1 MIFFSTS
8 FPCSERAISCFR
20 KLNFKSMKKAILFY
34 VGLSLV
40 LFLASGKVNAQT
52 DKKAAEI
59 KRLET
64 TLATAK
70 KNVAK
75 NERSL
80 VVADSLIT
88 KGTEQL
94 NESKAETK
102 AIEAERKTLDKQY
115 STQKKSVEKLA
126 NSKDK
131 DEAAKARSDMKALD
145 AKYLADSKALDT
157 RLKDAT
163 KKSSTGSANVNK
175 GKTGKKNATDA
186 LETSRASLD
195 AAQEKYDIATGTA
208 RPEEEGKK
216 KK

>member
-1 MIFFSTS
+1 
-8 FPCSERAISCFR
+8 
-20 KLNFKSMKKAILFY
+20 MKKGTIYIYLGLSMILF
-34 VGLSLV
+34 LI
-40 LFLASGKVNAQT
+40 SGKVNAQT

-64 TLATAK
+64 TLATAN

-75 NERSL
+75 HERSL
-80 VVADSLIT
+80 FVADSLLT

-102 AIEAERKTLDKQY
+102 AIDAERKTLDKQY
-115 STQKKSVEKLA
+115 ATQKKALEKLA
-126 NSKDK
+126 NSRDK
-131 DEAAKARSDMKALD
+131 AEATKAKTDMKALD
-145 AKYLADSKALDT
+145 AKYMADSKALDT

-163 KKSSTGSANVNK
+163 KKSTTGSSNVSK

-208 RPEEEGKK
+208 RPEEEGNKK

>member
-1 MIFFSTS
+1 
-8 FPCSERAISCFR
+8 
-20 KLNFKSMKKAILFY
+20 MKKGTIIFY
-34 VGLSLV
+34 LGLCLV
-40 LFLASGKVNAQT
+40 LFLISGQVNAQT

-64 TLATAK
+64 ALTTAK

-102 AIEAERKTLDKQY
+102 AIETERKTLDKQY
-115 STQKKSVEKLA
+115 STQKKPLEKLV

-131 DEAAKARSDMKALD
+131 NEAAKAKTDMKALD
-145 AKYLADSKALDT
+145 AKYMSDSKALDT

-163 KKSSTGSANVNK
+163 KKSTTGSANVSK

-186 LETSRASLD
+186 LETSQASLD

>member
-1 MIFFSTS
+1 MKKGTIFFYSG
-8 FPCSERAISCFR
+8 
-20 KLNFKSMKKAILFY
+20 LSMILFL
-34 VGLSLV
+34 LS
-40 LFLASGKVNAQT
+40 GNVNAQT

-75 NERSL
+75 NERSIA
-80 VVADSLIT
+80 VADSLIT

-102 AIEAERKTLDKQY
+102 ALDTERKTLDKQY
-115 STQKKSVEKLA
+115 ATQKKTLDKLTT
-126 NSKDK
+126 SKDK
-131 DEAAKARSDMKALD
+131 EEATKAKTDMKALD
-145 AKYLADSKALDT
+145 TKYMADSKALDT
-157 RLKDAT
+157 KLKDAT
-163 KKSSTGSANVNK
+163 KKSTTGSSNLNK

-186 LETSRASLD
+186 LKTSQASLD

-208 RPEEEGKK
+208 RPEEEVKK

>member
-1 MIFFSTS
+1 M
-8 FPCSERAISCFR
+8 
-20 KLNFKSMKKAILFY
+20 NKKTFLYLSLTLILF
-34 VGLSLV
+34 LV
-40 LFLASGKVNAQT
+40 PGMLNAQT

-64 TLATAK
+64 ALNTAK

-75 NERSL
+75 HERGL
-80 VVADSLIT
+80 AVADSLLT

-94 NESKAETK
+94 NESKAENK
-102 AIEAERKTLDKQY
+102 ALATERKTLDKEY
-115 STQKKSVEKLA
+115 ATKKKALEKLA

-131 DEAAKARSDMKALD
+131 TEATQARTDMKALD
-145 AKYLADSKALDT
+145 TKYLADSKALDT

-163 KKSSTGSANVNK
+163 KKSTTGSANVSK
-175 GKTGKKNATDA
+175 GKSGKTNETEA
-186 LETSRASLD
+186 LKIAQQSLD

-208 RPEEEGKK
+208 RPEEEPQKK

>member
-1 MIFFSTS
+1 MKKSTIFFY
-8 FPCSERAISCFR
+8 
-20 KLNFKSMKKAILFY
+20 LGLSMILF
-34 VGLSLV
+34 
-40 LFLASGKVNAQT
+40 FISGKVNAQT

-64 TLATAK
+64 ALTTAK

-75 NERSL
+75 NERAL

-102 AIEAERKTLDKQY
+102 AIETERKTLDKQY
-115 STQKKSVEKLA
+115 STQKKPLEKLV

-131 DEAAKARSDMKALD
+131 NEATKAKTDMKALD
-145 AKYLADSKALDT
+145 AKYMADSKALDT

-163 KKSSTGSANVNK
+163 KKSTTGSANVNK

-186 LETSRASLD
+186 LETSQASLD

>member
-1 MIFFSTS
+1 MKKSTIFFY
-8 FPCSERAISCFR
+8 
-20 KLNFKSMKKAILFY
+20 LGLSMILF
-34 VGLSLV
+34 LI
-40 LFLASGKVNAQT
+40 SGKINAQT

-64 TLATAK
+64 ALATAK

-75 NERSL
+75 NERAL

-102 AIEAERKTLDKQY
+102 AIETERKTLDKQY
-115 STQKKSVEKLA
+115 STQKKPLEKLV

-131 DEAAKARSDMKALD
+131 NEAAKAKTDMKALD
-145 AKYLADSKALDT
+145 AKYMTDSKALDT

-163 KKSSTGSANVNK
+163 KKSTTGSANVNK

-186 LETSRASLD
+186 LETSQASLD

>member
-1 MIFFSTS
+1 
-8 FPCSERAISCFR
+8 
-20 KLNFKSMKKAILFY
+20 MKKGTILFY
-34 VGLSLV
+34 LGLSMI
-40 LFLASGKVNAQT
+40 LFLISGKVNAQT

-64 TLATAK
+64 ALTAAK

-80 VVADSLIT
+80 AIADSLIT

-94 NESKAETK
+94 NESKVETK
-102 AIEAERKTLDKQY
+102 AIDTDRKALDKEHATQKKALEKLTTSKDKAEATKARNDMKTLD
-115 STQKKSVEKLA
+115 T
-126 NSKDK
+126 
-131 DEAAKARSDMKALD
+131 
-145 AKYLADSKALDT
+145 KYMADSKAMDT

-163 KKSSTGSANVNK
+163 KKSTTGSSNVSK

-186 LETSRASLD
+186 LKTSQASLD

-216 KK
+216 KKK

>member
-1 MIFFSTS
+1 
-8 FPCSERAISCFR
+8 
-20 KLNFKSMKKAILFY
+20 MKKGKIFFY
-34 VGLSLV
+34 VGLSMI
-40 LFLASGKVNAQT
+40 LFLVSGKANAQA

-64 TLATAK
+64 ALATAK

-75 NERSL
+75 NERSIF
-80 VVADSLIT
+80 VADSLIT

-94 NESKAETK
+94 NEAKAETK
-102 AIEAERKTLDKQY
+102 AIETERKTLDKQY
-115 STQKKSVEKLA
+115 STQKKPLEKLV

-131 DEAAKARSDMKALD
+131 AEAAKAKTDMKALD
-145 AKYLADSKALDT
+145 AKYMADSKALDT

-163 KKSSTGSANVNK
+163 KKSATGSANVSK

-186 LETSRASLD
+186 LETSQASLYS
-195 AAQEKYDIATGTA
+195 AQEKYDIATGTA

>member
-1 MIFFSTS
+1 MKKCTIFFY
-8 FPCSERAISCFR
+8 
-20 KLNFKSMKKAILFY
+20 L
-34 VGLSLV
+34 GLSMIL
-40 LFLASGKVNAQT
+40 LLMSGNVNAQT

-64 TLATAK
+64 ALTAAK

-80 VVADSLIT
+80 AIADSLIT

-102 AIEAERKTLDKQY
+102 AIDTERKTLDKQY
-115 STQKKSVEKLA
+115 ATQKKPIEKLT

-131 DEAAKARSDMKALD
+131 AEATKARNDLKALD
-145 AKYLADSKALDT
+145 AKYMTDSKALDT
-157 RLKDAT
+157 KLKDAT
-163 KKSSTGSANVNK
+163 KKSTTGSSNVSK
-175 GKTGKKNATDA
+175 GKTGKNNATDA
-186 LETSRASLD
+186 LKTSQASLD

-216 KK
+216 KKK